1 MAASHFSENPKT
13 LNRHIFPKAETTPLC
28 GRLFK
33 VVSAWRKIKPG
44 KSDYWR
50 ISAPSPFSAL
60 VAAARHFGNDE
71 DDLRDLSL
79 AP

>member
-1 MAASHFSENPKT
+1 LRT
-13 LNRHIFPKAETTPLC
+13 LV
-28 GRLFK
+28 K
-33 VVSAWRKIKPG
+33 VVSAWLKIKPG

-50 ISAPSPFSAL
+50 ISAPSPFPAL

-71 DDLRDLSL
+71 DEPDDLSL

>member
-1 MAASHFSENPKT
+1 
-13 LNRHIFPKAETTPLC
+13 
-28 GRLFK
+28 
-33 VVSAWRKIKPG
+33 VVSAWLKIKPG

-50 ISAPSPFSAL
+50 ISAPSPLLAL

>member
-1 MAASHFSENPKT
+1 
-13 LNRHIFPKAETTPLC
+13 
-28 GRLFK
+28 

-50 ISAPSPFSAL
+50 ISAASLFPVL
-60 VAAARHFGNDE
+60 IAAARHFGSDE
-71 DDLRDLSL
+71 DLRDPSL